1 MRSTRA
7 KSPRLR
13 VAPIPSMINWISGVL
28 SPASSKSP
36 QVVKWAGNQSAQHV
50 IVNTQNVNAIMLSLG
65 WRWK

>member
-1 MRSTRA
+1 M
-7 KSPRLR
+7 
-13 VAPIPSMINWISGVL
+13 APIPSMINWISGVL